1 MKILSGIY
9 YIYYRTPGNNRCQWK
24 GTFFLDLA
32 AALAAWSVLA
42 SPKILSVQIRR
53 IWAIIVRR
61 EHGK

>member
-42 SPKILSVQIRR
+42 SPKFSKKYCLSQGLSRL
-53 IWAIIVRR
+53 
-61 EHGK
+61 GGSGL